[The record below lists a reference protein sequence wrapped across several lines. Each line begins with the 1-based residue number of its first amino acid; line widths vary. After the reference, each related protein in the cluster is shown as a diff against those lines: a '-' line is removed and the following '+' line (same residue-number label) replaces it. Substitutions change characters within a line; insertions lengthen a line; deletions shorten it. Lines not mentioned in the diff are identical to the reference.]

1 MNEREIHALVRGLP
15 EPLQETGRDW
25 LGRFMDRHGPVPLTA
40 DMLRVAV
47 VSELAAATLIRLW
60 EQYDEDWADPLI
72 PPARGEVTA
81 FLGALGASDH
91 DPDAFKR
98 ELRQYRARFLT
109 AMIAR
114 EVLEPQRFEQ
124 TLADWSHFASGAL
137 QAAVNYSERKV
148 RDRFGDISAADGSSP
163 VFAVLGMGKLGGGE
177 LNFSSDI
184 DVIFLYSG
192 HGESNGRKVVSA
204 ETWFTRLSQ
213 QVVSLLDEVTGD
225 GFVFRVDTRLRPFG
239 DSGPPVTSFRALED
253 YLLNHGRVWER
264 YAYIK
269 ASLVG
274 PELSEPLRRELF
286 DELIVP
292 FVYRRYLDYGIFESL
307 RDMHAMIAAEVE
319 RRDLK
324 ANLKLGPGGIRE
336 IEFIVQ
342 SLQLLRGGAR
352 ADLRAAPLLDV
363 LPRLADHR
371 MLGNEDCEALFDAY
385 RYLRR
390 AENAVQAIRDRQT
403 HELPEDSLDRARL
416 LLALGETDW
425 ARFVE
430 RLDAVRAAVSERF
443 AGLAFGADTSTGQHN
458 RYAELWSAQASE
470 REWQEVLP
478 DGAADL
484 VPLILAFRQDPCCV
498 KVDATAQK
506 RLDRLLPRL
515 IERIAEGSH
524 PKRTLKRTL
533 AIVAAVTRRSAY
545 LALLLENPQASDR
558 LIELCRE
565 SRYIA
570 DELARS
576 PVLLDEL
583 LDVRV
588 AGEGLSRR
596 ALLAEAYDRFGRDSN
611 EDAEL
616 AVEALAQFQRATVF
630 RIAVAD
636 LNGQLVTMKV
646 SDALSFLAEAV
657 LEAALAIAWQ
667 ELTTRYGVPGCMVD
681 GEATE
686 AGFAIVAYGKLG
698 GLELSYGS
706 DLDLVFLNDSRGER
720 QQTDGER
727 PIDNAVF
734 FSRLVRRLIH
744 FLTTRTR
751 SGVLYEIDTRLRPS
765 GRKGLLVSSLDAFR
779 RYQSEEAW
787 TWEHQALLRARVV
800 AGSAKI
806 AAGFADIRESTL
818 RARAGQASLREEVGD
833 MRRRMRRELDRSDSE
848 LFDLKHGAGGLGDI
862 EFIVQYL
869 VLNNV
874 AAHPDLI
881 EFSDN
886 IRQLDALAAAGILD
900 PGEAGL
906 LQDHYRDFRRREHR
920 LSLNGEPPLV
930 PVDVFA
936 TAISEVRRCWDR
948 YLGS

>member
-1 MNEREIHALVRGLP
+1 MDEREIHALVCTLP
-15 EPLQETGRDW
+15 EPLRETGRDW
-25 LGRFMDRHGPVPLTA
+25 LGRFAEVHGSLPLTA
-40 DMLRVAV
+40 DLLRVAV
-47 VSELAAATLIRLW
+47 VSDLAAATLIRQW
-60 EQYDEDWADPLI
+60 ERYGGDGPDPLT
-72 PPARGEVTA
+72 PPTHAELTA
-81 FLGALGASDH
+81 FLDALGASDEP
-91 DPDAFKR
+91 PDAVKR
-98 ELRQYRARFLT
+98 ELRLYRARYLT

-124 TLADWSHFASGAL
+124 TLQDWSQFASGVL
-137 QAAVNYSERKV
+137 RAAVSYSARKV
-148 RDRFGDISAADGSSP
+148 RDRFGDIVAADGSSP
-163 VFAVLGMGKLGGGE
+163 AFAILGMGKLGGGE

-192 HGESNGRKVVSA
+192 QGESNGRKVVSA

-239 DSGPPVTSFRALED
+239 DSGPPVASFAALED
-253 YLLNHGRVWER
+253 YLLKHGRVWER

-274 PELSEPLRRELF
+274 PALSDTLRRELF
-286 DELIVP
+286 DDLIVP

-307 RDMHAMIAAEVE
+307 REMHAMIAAEVE
-319 RRDLK
+319 RRDL
-324 ANLKLGPGGIRE
+324 AENLKLGPGGIRE

-342 SLQLLRGGAR
+342 SLQLLRGGSR
-352 ADLRAAPLLDV
+352 ADLAIPPLLEV
-363 LPRLADHR
+363 LPRLADKR
-371 MLGNEDCEALFDAY
+371 MLSTEDCDALYDAY

-403 HELPEDSLDRARL
+403 HDLPADPLDRARL

-425 ARFVE
+425 AQFLE
-430 RLDAVRAAVSERF
+430 RLDAARAAVSERF
-443 AGLAFGADTSTGQHN
+443 ASLAFGAEASVVKHTRH
-458 RYAELWSAQASE
+458 AELWKSDASE
-470 REWQEVLP
+470 QEWRDLLP
-478 DGAADL
+478 ESAADL
-484 VPLILAFRQDPCCV
+484 APLILAFRRDPCCV
-498 KVDATAQK
+498 KVDAAARK

-515 IERIAEGSH
+515 IERVAAGNE

-545 LALLLENPQASDR
+545 LALLLENPQATGR

-565 SRYIA
+565 SGYIA
-570 DELARS
+570 DELTRS

-583 LDVRV
+583 LDIRV
-588 AGEGLSRR
+588 AGEGLSRS
-596 ALLAEAYDRFGRDSN
+596 ALLAEARDRLDQHSD
-611 EDAEL
+611 EDPET

-636 LNGQLVTMKV
+636 LNGQLATMKV

-657 LEAALAIAWQ
+657 LEAALAVAWK
-667 ELTTRYGVPGCMVD
+667 ELTKRYGVPRCVVD
-681 GEATE
+681 GDVTE

-706 DLDLVFLNDSRGER
+706 DLDIVFLNDSRGER

-744 FLTTRTR
+744 FLTIRTR

-800 AGSAKI
+800 AGSAGI
-806 AAGFADIRESTL
+806 AAGFAAIRESSL
-818 RARAGQASLREEVGD
+818 RAAAGSASLREEVRD
-833 MRRRMRRELDRSDSE
+833 MRLRMRRELDRSDSTR
-848 LFDLKHGAGGLGDI
+848 FDLKHGAGGLGDI

-869 VLNNV
+869 VLRN
-874 AAHPDLI
+874 AAIHPDLI

-886 IRQLDALAAAGILD
+886 IRQLDALAAAGLLD
-900 PGEAGL
+900 DGEAAQ

-920 LSLNGEPPLV
+920 LSLNGELPLV
-930 PVDVFA
+930 GTGVFA
-936 TAISEVRRCWDR
+936 EAISDVRRSWER
-948 YLGS
+948 HLGS

>member
-1 MNEREIHALVRGLP
+1 MNERETQELVTVLP
-15 EPLQETGRDW
+15 EPLRETGRDW
-25 LGRFMDRHGPVPLTA
+25 IGEFTGRHGSVPLTA
-40 DMLRVAV
+40 DLLRVAV
-47 VSELAAATLIRLW
+47 ASELAAATLIRQW
-60 EQYDEDWADPLI
+60 GQYGGDWADPLV
-72 PPARGEVTA
+72 PPARAELTA
-81 FLGALGASDH
+81 FLDALGASD
-91 DPDAFKR
+91 DGPDAFKR
-98 ELRQYRARFLT
+98 ELRLYRARFLT

-114 EVLEPQRFEQ
+114 EVLEPERFER
-124 TLADWSHFASGAL
+124 TLADWSHFASEAL
-137 QAAVNYSERKV
+137 RAAVSYSERKV
-148 RDRFGDISAADGSSP
+148 RDRFGDLVAADGSAP

-192 HGESNGRKVVSA
+192 HGESNGRKAVSA

-239 DSGPPVTSFRALED
+239 DSGPPVTSFAALED

-264 YAYIK
+264 YAYVK
-269 ASLVG
+269 ATLVG
-274 PELSEPLRRELF
+274 PDLPEALRRELF

-292 FVYRRYLDYGIFESL
+292 FVYRRYLDYGVFESL

-324 ANLKLGPGGIRE
+324 DNLKLGPGGIRE

-342 SLQLLRGGAR
+342 SLQLLRGGSR

-363 LPRLADHR
+363 LPSLADQR
-371 MLGNEDCEALFDAY
+371 MLGAGDCKALYDAY

-403 HELPEDSLDRARL
+403 HELPTDPLDRERL

-425 ARFVE
+425 AQFLE
-430 RLDAVRAAVSERF
+430 RLDAVRSAVSERF
-443 AGLAFGADTSTGQHN
+443 ASLAFGADVSTGHHG
-458 RYAELWSAQASE
+458 RYAELWNTDASE
-470 REWQEVLP
+470 QEWQDALP
-478 DGAADL
+478 ETAADL
-484 VPLILAFRQDPCCV
+484 APLILAFRQDPCCV
-498 KVDATAQK
+498 KVDATAKK
-506 RLDRLLPRL
+506 RLDRLLPDL
-515 IERIAEGSH
+515 IERVADGSA
-524 PKRTLKRTL
+524 PQRTLKRTL
-533 AIVAAVTRRSAY
+533 AIVGAVTRRSAY
-545 LALLLENPQASDR
+545 LALLLENPQATDR

-588 AGEGLSRR
+588 AGEGLSKS
-596 ALLAEAYDRFGRDSN
+596 ALSTEVGDRLDQDSE
-611 EDAEL
+611 EDAET
-616 AVEALAQFQRATVF
+616 AIEALAQFQRATVF

-636 LNGQLVTMKV
+636 LNGQLDTMKV

-657 LEAALAIAWQ
+657 LEAALAIAWG
-667 ELTTRYGVPGCMVD
+667 ELTKRYGVPRCIVD
-681 GEATE
+681 GEVTE

-706 DLDLVFLNDSRGER
+706 DLDLVFLNDSRGDR

-800 AGSAKI
+800 AGSANI
-806 AAGFADIRESTL
+806 AAGFADIRASTL
-818 RARAGQASLREEVGD
+818 RARAAQTSLREEVRN
-833 MRRRMRRELDRSDSE
+833 MRQRMRRELDRSDSQR
-848 LFDLKHGAGGLGDI
+848 FDLKHGAGGLGDI

-869 VLNNV
+869 VLGN
-874 AAHPDLI
+874 AAKHPDLI

-886 IRQLDALAAAGILD
+886 VRQLDALAAAGILD
-900 PGEAGL
+900 LQEAAL
-906 LQDHYRDFRRREHR
+906 LQDHYRNLRRREHR

-930 PVDVFA
+930 PTGVFDA
-936 TAISEVRRCWDR
+936 AISDVRRFWDR
-948 YLGS
+948 FLGA

>member
-1 MNEREIHALVRGLP
+1 MSERETQALVQDLP
-15 EPLQETGRDW
+15 EPLRETGRDW
-25 LGRFMDRHGPVPLTA
+25 ISDFEDRHGSGSLTG
-40 DMLRVAV
+40 DLLRVAV
-47 VSELAAATLIRLW
+47 VSEVASATLIRHW
-60 EQYDEDWADPLI
+60 EQYDGDWTDPLL
-72 PPARGEVTA
+72 PPTRDQVTA
-81 FLGALGASDH
+81 HLDALGASDAS
-91 DPDAFKR
+91 PDIVKR

-114 EVLEPQRFEQ
+114 EVLEPERFEQ
-124 TLADWSHFASGAL
+124 TLADWSHFASRAL
-137 QAAVNYSERKV
+137 SAAVRYSERKV
-148 RDRFGDISAADGSSP
+148 RDRFGDIVAADGSSP
-163 VFAVLGMGKLGGGE
+163 AFAVLGMGKLGGGE

-192 HGESNGRKVVSA
+192 HGESNGRKAVSA

-239 DSGPPVTSFRALED
+239 DSGPPVTSFAALED

-274 PELSEPLRRELF
+274 PDLSEPQRRELF
-286 DELIVP
+286 DELILP

-307 RDMHAMIAAEVE
+307 REMHAMIAAEVE

-324 ANLKLGPGGIRE
+324 DNLKLGPGGIRE

-342 SLQLLRGGAR
+342 SLQLLRGGSRTDLAR
-352 ADLRAAPLLDV
+352 APLLEV
-363 LPRLADHR
+363 LPRLADNR
-371 MLGNEDCEALFDAY
+371 MLSNADCEELQNAY

-403 HELPEDSLDRARL
+403 HELPEDPLDRARL
-416 LLALGETDW
+416 LLALGEADW
-425 ARFVE
+425 SGFHA

-443 AGLAFGADTSTGQHN
+443 ASLAFGAEPSEARHGG
-458 RYAELWSAQASE
+458 YAELWTGHAGEQ
-470 REWQEVLP
+470 EWRDALP
-478 DGAADL
+478 ENAGDL
-484 VPLILAFRQDPCCV
+484 APLIRAFRQDPCCV

-506 RLDRLLPRL
+506 RLDRLLPHL
-515 IERIAEGSH
+515 IERVAEGGA
-524 PKRTLKRTL
+524 PERTLQRVL
-533 AIVAAVTRRSAY
+533 SIVAAVTRRSAY
-545 LALLLENPQASDR
+545 LALLLENPQATDR

-583 LDVRV
+583 LDLRV
-588 AGEGLSRR
+588 AGEGLSKS
-596 ALLAEAYDRFGRDSN
+596 ALSREARERLDRGSD
-611 EDAEL
+611 EDAEM
-616 AVEALAQFQRATVF
+616 AIEALAQFQRATVF

-636 LNGQLVTMKV
+636 LNDQLDTMKV
-646 SDALSFLAEAV
+646 SDALSFLAETI
-657 LEAALAIAWQ
+657 LEAALEIAWK
-667 ELTTRYGVPGCMVD
+667 ELTTRYGVPGCVVD
-681 GEATE
+681 DNPTE

-706 DLDLVFLNDSRGER
+706 DLDVVFLNDSRGAR

-751 SGVLYEIDTRLRPS
+751 SGILYEIDTRLRPS

-818 RARAGQASLREEVGD
+818 RARAGQASLREEVRD
-833 MRRRMRRELDRSDSE
+833 MRQRMRRELDRSDSE
-848 LFDLKHGAGGLGDI
+848 HFDLKHGAGGLGDI

-869 VLNNV
+869 LLDN
-874 AAHPDLI
+874 AEAHPDLI

-886 IRQLDALAAAGILD
+886 VRQLDALAAAGILE
-900 PGEAGL
+900 GREAAL
-906 LQDHYRDFRRREHR
+906 LQDHYRNFRRREHR

-930 PVDVFA
+930 PAGEFAATITDVRGF
-936 TAISEVRRCWDR
+936 WDR
-948 YLGS
+948 YLAS